1 MKGIILAGGVGSR
14 LWPMTIPNS
23 KQLLPIYDKPLIY
36 YPMATLM
43 SAGIR
48 DICIIST
55 SADLPKFKNLFQN
68 GKNFGV
74 NIEYII
80 QPKPEGIAQA
90 FILAEH
96 FIGQDDVTLILGD
109 NLFDSNK
116 LVESLSAGLKKDGAK
131 IFVYPVSNPGDYGV
145 LSRDSEG
152 VPVSIEEKP
161 KDPKSNLAITGVY
174 MFDSKVV
181 AYAKTITPS
190 ARGELEITSV
200 INLYLKNGSLS
211 VMDLGRGAAWLDT
224 GTPNSMHDASTYV
237 RVIEERTG
245 KKLGCIE
252 EVAYENGWI
261 NSEHLSEIASNFGNN
276 SYGIYLRSL
285 LQ

>member
-55 SADLPKFKNLFQN
+55 SADLPKFQNLFQN
-68 GKNFGV
+68 GENFGINV
-74 NIEYII
+74 EYII

-96 FIGQDDVTLILGD
+96 FIGEDDVTLILGD

-116 LVESLSAGLKKDGAK
+116 LVESLSAGLQEGGAK
-131 IFVYPVSNPGDYGV
+131 IFVYPVSNPSDYGV
-145 LSRDSEG
+145 LSRNPEG
-152 VPVSIEEKP
+152 VPISIEEKP
-161 KDPKSNLAITGVY
+161 KYPKSNLAITGVY
-174 MFDSKVV
+174 MFDSEVV
-181 AYAKTITPS
+181 TYAKTITPS
-190 ARGELEITSV
+190 ERGELEITSV

-211 VMDLGRGAAWLDT
+211 LMDLGRGAAWLDT

-252 EVAYENGWI
+252 EVAYDNGWI
-261 NSEHLSEIASNFGNN
+261 DSEHLSSIASHFGNN
-276 SYGIYLRSL
+276 SYGTYLRSL
-285 LQ
+285 LH